1 MGESIVYALKVAL
14 AVAVFLAF
22 MSAIITLISFIV
34 SLAST
39 SVIGEV
45 IGLISIYLPFNPAS
59 VFASIGTAISAIIAF
74 LVARKIFTLSINTYQ
89 AT

>member
-22 MSAIITLISFIV
+22 MSAIITIISFIV
-34 SLAST
+34 SFASA
-39 SVIGEV
+39 SIFGEI
-45 IGLISIYLPFNPAS
+45 IGLISIYLPFNPAA
-59 VFASIGTAISAIIAF
+59 VMASIATAMGAIIAF
-74 LVARKIFTLSINTYQ
+74 LTARKIFTLSINTYQ